1 MTDHSVYW
9 VSYSASN
16 FAGSANRGA
25 PVTPLRPVTASLLL
39 SMFLLAH
46 TARWAATDPLRQE
59 WAHATQQQQV
69 NELSQREQL
78 EDLHRTQDLKH
89 TQRQL
94 DQLRNQAASRPGLA
108 AQPRA
113 QQLHETQ
120 KQLDQLKLEQQL
132 HRVQQDL
139 KLNDIAREPN
149 PWRRQQQ
156 LREFELQ
163 QQMQFLQ
170 DQSRPK
176 LMQQA
181 LNRLR

>member
-1 MTDHSVYW
+1 
-9 VSYSASN
+9 
-16 FAGSANRGA
+16 
-25 PVTPLRPVTASLLL
+25 VTLLRPVPASLLL
-39 SMFLLAH
+39 SIVLLAP
-46 TARWAATDPLRQE
+46 TARWAATDPLRHE
-59 WAHATQQQQV
+59 RTYATQQKQI

-78 EDLHRTQDLKH
+78 EHLKRAQDLSQ

-94 DQLRNQAASRPGLA
+94 DQLRNQAASRSDLA

-113 QQLHETQ
+113 QQLNETQ

-139 KLNDIAREPN
+139 KLNEIAREPN
-149 PWRRQQQ
+149 PFRRQKQI
-156 LREFELQ
+156 RELELQ

-170 DQSRPK
+170 EQSRTK
-176 LMQQA
+176 LMQQD